1 MANKKS
7 SKKQIKTPEN
17 RDASARRTRIL
28 QIAFAVFS
36 ILLILSM
43 ILSLAINT

>member
-7 SKKQIKTPEN
+7 NSTKQEVSNKNQEK
-17 RDASARRTRIL
+17 RRLRMM
-28 QIAFAVFS
+28 QIVFAVFS

-43 ILSLAINT
+43 VLSLTASF

>member
-7 SKKQIKTPEN
+7 KNIKPVKSSENQEKKRN
-17 RDASARRTRIL
+17 RML
-28 QIAFAVFS
+28 QIFIIVFS

-43 ILSLAINT
+43 VLSLTQY

>member
-7 SKKQIKTPEN
+7 RNIKLSKPGEN
-17 RDASARRTRIL
+17 QEKKRTRLLRIF
-28 QIAFAVFS
+28 IIVFS

-43 ILSLAINT
+43 VLSLTQY

>member
-7 SKKQIKTPEN
+7 KNKPLRSSENQEKK
-17 RDASARRTRIL
+17 RTRML
-28 QIAFAVFS
+28 QIFIAVFS

-43 ILSLAINT
+43 VLSLTISF

>member
-7 SKKQIKTPEN
+7 KNPRPIKSSENQEKKPN
-17 RDASARRTRIL
+17 RML
-28 QIAFAVFS
+28 QIFVVVFS

-43 ILSLAINT
+43 ILSLTQF

>member
-7 SKKQIKTPEN
+7 RNIKPVKSGENQEKKPN
-17 RDASARRTRIL
+17 RML
-28 QIAFAVFS
+28 QIFIIVFS

-43 ILSLAINT
+43 VLSLTQY

>member
-7 SKKQIKTPEN
+7 KNIKPVKSSEKQEKKRN
-17 RDASARRTRIL
+17 RMLPIF
-28 QIAFAVFS
+28 IIVFS

-43 ILSLAINT
+43 VLSFTQY

>member
-7 SKKQIKTPEN
+7 KNIKQAKPSENQEKK
-17 RDASARRTRIL
+17 RTRML
-28 QIAFAVFS
+28 QIFIVVFS

-43 ILSLAINT
+43 VLSLTQY

>member
-7 SKKQIKTPEN
+7 RNDKPVKAGANQEKKPN
-17 RDASARRTRIL
+17 RML
-28 QIAFAVFS
+28 QIFLIVFS

-43 ILSLAINT
+43 VLSLTQY

>member
-7 SKKQIKTPEN
+7 NSTKQDLSSKNQEKRRMRMMQI
-17 RDASARRTRIL
+17 I
-28 QIAFAVFS
+28 IAVFS

-43 ILSLAINT
+43 VLSLTTSF

>member
-7 SKKQIKTPEN
+7 KNIRQSKTSEDQAQ
-17 RDASARRTRIL
+17 RGTRLLRIFL
-28 QIAFAVFS
+28 VVFS

-43 ILSLAINT
+43 ILSLTQY

>member
-7 SKKQIKTPEN
+7 KNTKPPKASEIQEKKRN
-17 RDASARRTRIL
+17 RVLRIFL
-28 QIAFAVFS
+28 VVFS

-43 ILSLAINT
+43 LLSLTQY

>member
-7 SKKQIKTPEN
+7 VNKRPVK
-17 RDASARRTRIL
+17 SAEAQAKRRMRML
-28 QIAFAVFS
+28 QIFFAVFS

-43 ILSLAINT
+43 LLSLTQY

>member
-7 SKKQIKTPEN
+7 KNVKPVKSGANQEKKPN
-17 RDASARRTRIL
+17 RML
-28 QIAFAVFS
+28 QIFLIVFS

-43 ILSLAINT
+43 VLSLTQY

>member
-7 SKKQIKTPEN
+7 KNPKPVKSGENQEKKPN
-17 RDASARRTRIL
+17 RML
-28 QIAFAVFS
+28 QIFVIVFS

-43 ILSLAINT
+43 ILSLTQY

>member
-7 SKKQIKTPEN
+7 KNVKPVRSQDNQQKK
-17 RDASARRTRIL
+17 RVRML
-28 QIAFAVFS
+28 QIIVVVFS

-43 ILSLAINT
+43 VLSLTQY

>member
-7 SKKQIKTPEN
+7 KNIKPVKSSENQKKN
-17 RDASARRTRIL
+17 RNRML
-28 QIAFAVFS
+28 QIFIIVFS

-43 ILSLAINT
+43 VLSLTQY